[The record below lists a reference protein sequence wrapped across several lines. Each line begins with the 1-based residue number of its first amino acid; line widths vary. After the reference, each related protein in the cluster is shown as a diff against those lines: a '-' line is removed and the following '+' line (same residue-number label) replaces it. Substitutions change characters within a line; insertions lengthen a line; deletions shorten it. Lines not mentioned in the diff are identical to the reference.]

1 MSPFYIL
8 HHSRE
13 RPPYVVTGGRDGHF
27 SFGLYTFT
35 RCSGSWSPTAFSSRI
50 ILKDCG
56 VCDREVGS
64 CRIWRLVGV
73 VPGAGRRGGGLPSV
87 RVVLPPE

>member
-64 CRIWRLVGV
+64 CSIWRLVGV
-73 VPGAGRRGGGLPSV
+73 VPGAGRRGGGSPA
-87 RVVLPPE
+87 